1 MKRFWE
7 TKGFIVVI
15 TAPSGTGKTTVIR
28 ELVERESR
36 LRYSVSA
43 TTRPRREAEVHG
55 RDYFFFSEQ
64 EFDEKLEKGLFA
76 EWAEVHG
83 YRYGT
88 LKAQIEEIFEQGGC
102 VIMDVDVQGARHLRE
117 IYPDGLFIYLM
128 PPSMK
133 ELKARLSRRGTE
145 DEASFEQRLNDAVAE
160 IESLA
165 AFDYLVVNDELE
177 DTVNEITGIIR
188 SEELKIGRISDL
200 TKKIRDYLQETKQ

>member
-1 MKRFWE
+1 MTKFWE
-7 TKGFIVVI
+7 TQGFIVAI

-28 ELVERESR
+28 KLIERDSR

-55 RDYFFFSEQ
+55 SDYFFISEH
-64 EFDEKLEKGLFA
+64 EFDEKLEKSLFA

-88 LKAQIEEIFEQGGC
+88 LKTQIEEILKQGGY
-102 VIMDVDVQGARHLRE
+102 VMMDVDVQGARNLRE
-117 IYPDGLFIYLM
+117 IYPDGIFIYLM

-145 DEASFEQRLNDAVAE
+145 DEASFEQRLEDAVAE
-160 IESLA
+160 IKCLKS
-165 AFDYLVVNDELE
+165 FDYLVINDELE
-177 DTVNEITGIIR
+177 KTVDEIAWIIR
-188 SEELKIGRISDL
+188 SERLKVERISDL
-200 TKKIRDYLQETKQ
+200 TKKIRDYLEVEKE

>member
-1 MKRFWE
+1 LKRSWE
-7 TKGFIVVI
+7 TQGFIVVI

-28 ELVERESR
+28 RLIESNSR
-36 LRYSVSA
+36 LCYSVSA
-43 TTRPRREAEVHG
+43 TTRPRRSAEVPG
-55 RDYFFFSEQ
+55 GDYFFFSEQ
-64 EFDEKLEKGLFA
+64 EFDEKLEKELFA

-88 LKAQIEEIFEQGGC
+88 LKAQIEDILKQGRH
-102 VIMDVDVQGARHLRE
+102 VMMDVDVQGARHLRE
-117 IYPDGLFIYLM
+117 LYPDGVFIYLM

-145 DEASFEQRLNDAVAE
+145 DEASFEQRLDDAVAE

-177 DTVNEITGIIR
+177 KTVDEIIGIIR
-188 SEELKIGRISDL
+188 SEELKITRISDL
-200 TKKIRDYLQETKQ
+200 EKNIRSYLERETE

>member
-1 MKRFWE
+1 LKRYWE
-7 TKGFIVVI
+7 TQGFIVVI

-28 ELVERESR
+28 ELIERESR

-43 TTRPRREAEVHG
+43 TTRPRRSAEVHG
-55 RDYFFFSEQ
+55 SDYFFFSEQ
-64 EFDEKLEKGLFA
+64 EFDEKLEKELFA

-88 LKAQIEEIFEQGGC
+88 LKAQIEEILEQGGH
-102 VIMDVDVQGARHLRE
+102 VMMDVDVQGARHLRE
-117 IYPDGLFIYLM
+117 IYPGGLFIYLM

-200 TKKIRDYLQETKQ
+200 TKKIRDYLQETKE

>member
-1 MKRFWE
+1 LTKFWE
-7 TKGFIVVI
+7 TQGFIVAI

-28 ELVERESR
+28 KLIERDSR
-36 LRYSVSA
+36 LRYSISA

-55 RDYFFFSEQ
+55 SDYFFISEH
-64 EFDEKLEKGLFA
+64 EFDEKLEKSLFA

-88 LKAQIEEIFEQGGC
+88 LKTQIEEILKQGGY
-102 VIMDVDVQGARHLRE
+102 VMMDVDVQGARNLRE
-117 IYPDGLFIYLM
+117 IYPDGIFIYLM

-145 DEASFEQRLNDAVAE
+145 DEASFEQRLEDAVTE

-165 AFDYLVVNDELE
+165 SFDYLVINDELE
-177 DTVNEITGIIR
+177 KTVDEIAWIIR
-188 SEELKIGRISDL
+188 SERLKVERISDL
-200 TKKIRDYLQETKQ
+200 TKKIRDYLEGKKE

>member
-7 TKGFIVVI
+7 TQGFIVVI

-28 ELVERESR
+28 ELIERGSR

-43 TTRPRREAEVHG
+43 TTRPRRSAEVHG
-55 RDYFFFSEQ
+55 SDYFFFSEQ

-88 LKAQIEEIFEQGGC
+88 LKAQIEDILKQGGH
-102 VIMDVDVQGARHLRE
+102 VMMDVDVQGARHLRE

-133 ELKARLSRRGTE
+133 ELKARLNRRGTE

-160 IESLA
+160 IESLT

-177 DTVNEITGIIR
+177 NTVDEIAGIIH
-188 SEELKIGRISDL
+188 SEELKIRRISDP
-200 TKKIRDYLQETKQ
+200 TKKIRDYLEETTE

>member
-1 MKRFWE
+1 MKKFWE
-7 TKGFIVVI
+7 TQGFIVVI

-28 ELVERESR
+28 KLIERDSR

-43 TTRPRREAEVHG
+43 TTRPGREAEVHG
-55 RDYFFFSEQ
+55 SDYFFFSEQ

-88 LKAQIEEIFEQGGC
+88 LKTRIEDILKQGGC
-102 VIMDVDVQGARHLRE
+102 VMMDVDVQGARHLRG
-117 IYPDGLFIYLM
+117 IYPDGIFIYLI

-145 DEASFEQRLNDAVAE
+145 DETSFEQRLKDAVAE
-160 IESLA
+160 IESLTS
-165 AFDYLVVNDELE
+165 FDYLVINDELE
-177 DTVNEITGIIR
+177 KTVDEIAGIIR
-188 SEELKIGRISDL
+188 SEGLKVKRISKL
-200 TKKIRDYLQETKQ
+200 TKKIMGYLEGKKE

>member
-1 MKRFWE
+1 LTKFWE
-7 TKGFIVVI
+7 TQGFIVAI

-28 ELVERESR
+28 KLIERDSR

-55 RDYFFFSEQ
+55 SDYFFISEH
-64 EFDEKLEKGLFA
+64 EFDEKLEKSLFA

-88 LKAQIEEIFEQGGC
+88 LKTQIEEILKQGGY
-102 VIMDVDVQGARHLRE
+102 VMMDVDVQGARNLRE
-117 IYPDGLFIYLM
+117 IYPDGIFIYLM

-145 DEASFEQRLNDAVAE
+145 DEASFEQRLEDAVTE

-165 AFDYLVVNDELE
+165 SFDYLVINDELE
-177 DTVNEITGIIR
+177 KTVDEIAWIIR
-188 SEELKIGRISDL
+188 SERLKVGRISDL
-200 TKKIRDYLQETKQ
+200 TKKIRDYLEGKKE

>member
-1 MKRFWE
+1 MTKFWE
-7 TKGFIVVI
+7 TQGFIVAI

-28 ELVERESR
+28 KLIERDSR

-55 RDYFFFSEQ
+55 SDYFFISEH
-64 EFDEKLEKGLFA
+64 EFDEKLEKSLFA

-88 LKAQIEEIFEQGGC
+88 LKTQIEEILKQGGY
-102 VIMDVDVQGARHLRE
+102 VMMDVDVQGARNLRE
-117 IYPDGLFIYLM
+117 IYPDGIFIYLM

-145 DEASFEQRLNDAVAE
+145 DEASFEQRLEDAVTE

-165 AFDYLVVNDELE
+165 SFDYLVINDELE
-177 DTVNEITGIIR
+177 KTVDEIAWIIR
-188 SEELKIGRISDL
+188 SERLKVERISDL
-200 TKKIRDYLQETKQ
+200 TKKIRDYLEGKKE

>member
-1 MKRFWE
+1 MKKFWE
-7 TKGFIVVI
+7 TQGFIVVI

-28 ELVERESR
+28 KLIERDSR

-55 RDYFFFSEQ
+55 SDYFFFSEQ

-88 LKAQIEEIFEQGGC
+88 LKTRIGDILKQGGC
-102 VIMDVDVQGARHLRE
+102 VMMDVDVRGARHLHE
-117 IYPDGLFIYLM
+117 IYPDGLFIYLI

-145 DEASFEQRLNDAVAE
+145 DETSFEQRLKDAVTE
-160 IESLA
+160 IESLTS
-165 AFDYLVVNDELE
+165 FDYLVINDELE
-177 DTVNEITGIIR
+177 KTVDEIAGIIR
-188 SEELKIGRISDL
+188 SEELKVKRISEL
-200 TKKIRDYLQETKQ
+200 TKKIMGYLEGKKE